1 MLRKIRKE
9 SRTLSS
15 NWYKKYKVPYLILVF
30 DIIVLIIISLFALKE
45 FLIGS
50 FDKSFGLDSILIL
63 LLTLI
68 LMICRFNLSLLV
80 FKKQRLGMY
89 VSTIFLFIVILFEIY
104 YLDTT
109 SPFLFVLDSIIRF
122 INKYIIVLP
131 YSINKIL
138 QYFLYL
144 YSFYFPILFY
154 AYLILFKKKIN
165 NNAKKF
171 DVLTGFYASTLSKK
185 LKIMDLIIISF
196 QLAIGMS
203 IGLISDY
210 LYLAFLAVPL
220 SLYSVNDLIRRLNLK
235 KTLSKLNLFI
245 IIQVTILLIFGIIY
259 TQRIPYWGLITFIS
273 SIIII
278 YLLLSFLT
286 KNFLKSI
293 IITIISF
300 IIIPILCLGY
310 NIFSYPQY
318 GVIGKNIPFDG
329 EKVFFI
335 VKDKNGY
342 LGIRNRSNKL
352 IKPTYRVVDYN
363 KKNYVM
369 LLNKNNEWE
378 IYNLENK
385 VFITNQSQEQIKNHE
400 YNSKCNN

>member
-15 NWYKKYKVPYLILVF
+15 NWYKKYKVPYLILVV
-30 DIIVLIIISLFALKE
+30 DIIILIIISLFALKE

-50 FDKSFGLDSILIL
+50 FDKVFGFESILIL
-63 LLTLI
+63 LFTLI

-80 FKKQRLGMY
+80 FKKQRLGIY
-89 VSTIFLFIVILFEIY
+89 VSIIFLFIVILFEIY
-104 YLDTT
+104 YIDRT
-109 SPFLFVLDSIIRF
+109 SPFLFVLDSIVKS
-122 INKYIIVLP
+122 INKYFIVLP
-131 YSINKIL
+131 YSINKII
-138 QYFLYL
+138 QYYLYL

-165 NNAKKF
+165 NKAKKF

-185 LKIMDLIIISF
+185 LKIMDIIIISF
-196 QLAIGMS
+196 QMAIGMS
-203 IGLISDY
+203 IGLMSDN
-210 LYLAFLAVPL
+210 LYWTFLAIPL

-245 IIQVTILLIFGIIY
+245 IILTSALLIFGIIF
-259 TQRIPYWGLITFIS
+259 TQRIPYWGIISFIS

-286 KNFLKSI
+286 KNFLKSV
-293 IITIISF
+293 IITLISF

-329 EKVFFI
+329 ERVFFI
-335 VKDKNGY
+335 VKDKEGY

-352 IKPTYRVVDYN
+352 IKPTYRIVDYY
-363 KKNYVM
+363 KKNYIR

-378 IYNLENK
+378 IYNLEDK
-385 VFITNQSQEQIKNHE
+385 VFLTNQGSEQIKNHE